1 MTSTPAL
8 PRSNRPFYGWWVSG
22 TAALMFTIQ
31 TAAWGATFGA
41 YLLQVQDEF
50 GWSKL
55 AISTAFSVSHVASG
69 FIAPG
74 QGWLIDRFGSRFVM
88 RIGVLMLGGGF
99 IILSVVNSL
108 WLFYAIV
115 LLLGLGM
122 NLAGFITL
130 NTAVANWFIRKRAL
144 ALGLSSTGIGIGGL
158 IAPLITWSLVS
169 NGWRPTAF
177 WTGVVIMLIAFP
189 LGQLLRQRPQ
199 DYGMLP
205 DGAQPRPEGEAPL
218 TLPKIFTTVDFT
230 VGEAMRDRS
239 FWLVSVGH
247 GMALVSVF
255 AVMVHL
261 VPLLVEG
268 HGWSETS
275 AQAMFAVVSTSS
287 LIGQVGG
294 GVLGDRFNKTR
305 LSAGCM
311 IGHCCAL
318 VLMATADNGI
328 VIAGA
333 AMLHGISWGV
343 RGPLMM
349 AIRADFYGMRNF
361 GTIMGYST
369 VIIMVGPLIGPALAG
384 GLNDHFG
391 SYTEA
396 FTLIGMLTGISTVF
410 FLLARKPPVP
420 PRATSQ
426 GSTPV
431 AQTKDQQS

>member
-1 MTSTPAL
+1 MTPTP
-8 PRSNRPFYGWWVSG
+8 PISRSRRPFYGWWVTG
-22 TAALMFTIQ
+22 AAATMFSIQ

-55 AISTAFSVSHVASG
+55 AISTAFSVSHVISG
-69 FIAPG
+69 LIAPG
-74 QGWLIDRFGSRFVM
+74 QGWMIDRFGSRVVM
-88 RIGVLMLGGGF
+88 RAGVSMLGIAF
-99 IILSVVNSL
+99 IMLSLVNNL

-115 LLLGLGM
+115 LMVGLGT

-158 IAPLITWSLVS
+158 LAPLVTWSLVT

-177 WTGVVIMLIAFP
+177 WTGVAVMLIALP
-189 LGQLLRQRPQ
+189 LSQLLRQRPQ

-205 DGAQPRPEGEAPL
+205 DGAKPRLEGDSAQA
-218 TLPKIFTTVDFT
+218 LPKTATPIDFT
-230 VGEAMRDRS
+230 VAEAMRDRS

-294 GVLGDRFNKTR
+294 GFLGDRFSKTR
-305 LSAGCM
+305 LSAACM
-311 IGHCCAL
+311 IGHGIAL
-318 VLMATADNGI
+318 LMMATADSAI
-328 VIAGA
+328 VIAAA
-333 AMLHGISWGV
+333 AMLHGLSWGV

-369 VIIMVGPLIGPALAG
+369 AIIMVGPLIGPALAG
-384 GLNDHFG
+384 GLNDYFG
-391 SYTEA
+391 GYTEA
-396 FTLIGMLTGISTVF
+396 FALLGIMTAVSTLF
-410 FLLARKPPVP
+410 FLLARKPPLPKHAHV
-420 PRATSQ
+420 
-426 GSTPV
+426 V
-431 AQTKDQQS
+431 HVENQQS